1 MSAGF
6 PIKDARIL
14 VTGASSGIGA
24 ALAPMLAARG
34 ATVGLVARRRERLE
48 QVLAACRRHAPASR
62 LFVADLA
69 DLERAEAVAREAWD
83 QFGGL
88 DVLVN
93 NAAIPKR
100 KHVTDLT
107 PAEIAH
113 VMDVNFHSPVRMGLA
128 LLPRMRARGAGM
140 IVNVSS
146 TGGRLGIVHEAA
158 YCAAKFAL
166 CGWSEVMAIDLAG
179 TAVQVKLVLPGPI
192 ATEMWETKPG
202 DLPAAYQGPLVP
214 AAECAAA
221 IVAAIESPGFE
232 HYVPAALPGGLEQ
245 RQLVTGKTSDVDG
258 FLATMSELARS
269 GGGSQSG

>member
-1 MSAGF
+1 MNEGIAIAG
-6 PIKDARIL
+6 ARIL

-34 ATVGLVARRRERLE
+34 AKVGLVARRRERLE
-48 QVLAACRRHAPASR
+48 QVRSACEAETPGAR

-69 DLERAEAVAREAWD
+69 DLARAEAVAQEAWD
-83 QFGGL
+83 AFGGL

-93 NAAIPKR
+93 NAAMPKR
-100 KHVTDLT
+100 KHVAALT
-107 PAEIAH
+107 PAEVAQ

-128 LLPRMRARGAGM
+128 LLPRMLARGSGM
-140 IVNVSS
+140 IVNVGS

-166 CGWSEVMAIDLAG
+166 SGWSEVMAIDLAG
-179 TAVQVKLVLPGPI
+179 TGVQVKLALPGPI
-192 ATEMWETKPG
+192 ATEIWETRPG
-202 DLPAAYQGPLVP
+202 DLRPVYQGPFVP

-221 IVAAIESPGFE
+221 IVAAIEGPGFE

-245 RQLVTGKTSDVDG
+245 KQLVVGKTGDVDA
-258 FLATMSELARS
+258 FLGTMSDLARS
-269 GGGSQSG
+269 AKVE